1 MRPSPADDRY
11 RGNTPVRRG
20 ALATP
25 AVDCKRMPLFAEM
38 TAELTRRGL
47 FATPLSATLVS
58 PSPNDPLLRSD
69 IGSALGVAGLD
80 AGSLVPVEQL
90 PEAVRTDSGERPVAK
105 GELVYNVQDFGATG
119 DGSTDDLPA
128 INAAID
134 AAVASFGGV
143 VYFPRGIYR
152 IAGSIGR
159 ATGLASIAF
168 RGAGELSTRIR
179 SLTNAP
185 VVSGAFTSCR
195 LDNLILD
202 ADGRGAPCISAHLDK
217 TVLDSLQLYG
227 WTGFGMRLNDGTFGD
242 LGLLNRIQRC
252 SIDQCTGTGIWASY
266 RMIDSW
272 IVENNIGA
280 SEADISVEGGP
291 LRILGNHLDGSPQV
305 NIELRGN
312 RRITIA
318 NNIME
323 GARRQSLVYTMP
335 PWLSE
340 DLAQVQI
347 VGNAISNGGKAAAN
361 TYPAIQILGVS
372 PTARTVGFNITGN
385 IFACE
390 DQGAGWTHC
399 VEAVNARA
407 VSVLGNQW
415 ATGHLNAN
423 PVRAVGST
431 AYEVIGNHG
440 DNAVKTT

>member
-1 MRPSPADDRY
+1 
-11 RGNTPVRRG
+11 
-20 ALATP
+20 
-25 AVDCKRMPLFAEM
+25 MPLFTAVA
-38 TAELTRRGL
+38 AELTRRSL
-47 FATPLSATLVS
+47 FATPLGATLLTSS
-58 PSPNDPLLRSD
+58 PAPSDPVPMSAVGSP
-69 IGSALGVAGLD
+69 GGVAALD
-80 AGSLVPVEQL
+80 ATGSIPLPQL
-90 PEAVRTDSGERPVAK
+90 PDEVLTDTGERPVAK
-105 GELVYNVQDFGATG
+105 GELVYNVHDYGATG
-119 DGSTDDLPA
+119 DGTTDDLPA
-128 INAAID
+128 IDAAID

-159 ATGLASIAF
+159 ASGLSSVVF
-168 RGAGELSTRIR
+168 RGAGELSTRVQ

-202 ADGRGAPCISAHLDK
+202 ANGLGSPCISAHLDK
-217 TVLDSLQLYG
+217 SVLDSLQLYG
-227 WTGFGMRLNDGTFGD
+227 WTDYGMRLNDGTFGD

-272 IVENNIGA
+272 IVENNVGA
-280 SEADISVEGGP
+280 SYADISVEGGP
-291 LRILGNHLDGSPQV
+291 LRILGNHLDGSPQL

-335 PWLSE
+335 PWLDE
-340 DLAQVQI
+340 DLAQIQI
-347 VGNAISNGGKAAAN
+347 VGNAISNGGKGAAN

-372 PTARTVGFNITGN
+372 PSARTAGFSVTGN

-390 DQGAGWTHC
+390 DDGAGWTHC

-415 ATGHLNAN
+415 ATGHLSAH

-440 DNAVKTT
+440 DNAVTTV

>member
-1 MRPSPADDRY
+1 
-11 RGNTPVRRG
+11 
-20 ALATP
+20 
-25 AVDCKRMPLFAEM
+25 MPLLSAAA
-38 TAELTRRGL
+38 AELSRRGL
-47 FATPLSATLVS
+47 FAAPLGATLATTDPDS
-58 PSPNDPLLRSD
+58 PVLHSEIAAPS
-69 IGSALGVAGLD
+69 GVAGLD
-80 AGSLVPVEQL
+80 ASGVVPLAQL
-90 PEAVRTDSGERPVAK
+90 PEAVLTGSGERPVAK
-105 GELVYNVQDFGATG
+105 GELVYNVQDYGATG

-128 INAAID
+128 IDAAID
-134 AAVASFGGV
+134 AALATYGGV

-159 ATGLASIAF
+159 ASGLASIAF

-179 SLTNAP
+179 SLTDAP
-185 VVSGAFTSCR
+185 VVTGAFSACR
-195 LDNLILD
+195 FDNLILD
-202 ADGRGAPCISAHLDK
+202 ANDLGSPCISAHLDK

-227 WTGFGMRLNDGTFGD
+227 WTDYGMRLNDGTFGD

-252 SIDQCTGTGIWASY
+252 SIDQCTGTGIWTGY

-280 SEADISVEGGP
+280 SYADLSIEGGP
-291 LRILGNHLDGSPQV
+291 IRILGNHLDGSPQI

-335 PWLSE
+335 PWLTE
-340 DLAQVQI
+340 DLAQIQI

-361 TYPAIQILGVS
+361 TYPAIAITGVS
-372 PTARTVGFNITGN
+372 PTARTVGFSITGN

-390 DQGAGWTHC
+390 DAGAGWTHC

-415 ATGHLNAN
+415 ATGHMNAK

>member
-1 MRPSPADDRY
+1 MPPLTALTAD
-11 RGNTPVRRG
+11 
-20 ALATP
+20 
-25 AVDCKRMPLFAEM
+25 
-38 TAELTRRGL
+38 LTRRSL
-47 FATPLSATLVS
+47 LASPLGAAAAGTAPSDPVLHSEIAS
-58 PSPNDPLLRSD
+58 P
-69 IGSALGVAGLD
+69 GGVAGLD
-80 AGSLVPVEQL
+80 STATVPVAQL
-90 PEAVRTDSGERPVAK
+90 PEAVRTVSGERPVAK
-105 GELVYNVQDFGATG
+105 GELVFNVQDYGATG

-128 INAAID
+128 IDAAID
-134 AAVASFGGV
+134 AAVASYGGV

-159 ATGLASIAF
+159 AEGLASIAF

-185 VVSGAFTSCR
+185 VVTGAFSACR
-195 LDNLILD
+195 FDNLILD
-202 ADGRGAPCISAHLDK
+202 ANGLGSPCVSAHLDK

-227 WTGFGMRLNDGTFGD
+227 WTDYGMRLNDGTFGD

-252 SIDQCTGTGIWASY
+252 SIDQCTGTGIWTGY

-280 SEADISVEGGP
+280 SYADLSIEGGP
-291 LRILGNHLDGSPQV
+291 IRILGNHLDGSPQI

-335 PWLSE
+335 PWLTE
-340 DLAQVQI
+340 DLAQIQI

-361 TYPAIQILGVS
+361 TYPAIAILGVS
-372 PTARTVGFNITGN
+372 PTARTVGFSITGN

-390 DQGAGWTHC
+390 DAGSGWTHC
-399 VEAVNARA
+399 VEALNARA

-415 ATGHLNAN
+415 ATGHLNAK